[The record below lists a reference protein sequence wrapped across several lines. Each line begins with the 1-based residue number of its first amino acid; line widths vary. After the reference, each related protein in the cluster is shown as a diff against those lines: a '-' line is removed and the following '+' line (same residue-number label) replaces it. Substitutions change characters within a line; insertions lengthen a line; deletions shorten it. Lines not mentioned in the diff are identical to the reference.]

1 MDCSVQSV
9 AAMLA
14 ACQGF
19 AAILTATSETGE
31 DYEETPRD
39 YLREE
44 WLDCYIQMHLHSHM
58 YIHSHMDS
66 A

>member
-1 MDCSVQSV
+1 MDCSVPSV
-9 AAMLA
+9 AALLA
-14 ACQGF
+14 ACQGCD
-19 AAILTATSETGE
+19 AILTAISETWE

-44 WLDCYIQMHLHSHM
+44 WHDCYIQMHLHSHM